1 MTTTRLSIIVPT
13 HHRPELLRRALTSAL
28 RHCGSLDEVVVVSD
42 HDPSAQETLSE
53 ITDPRVRLVENNTC
67 RGASTTRNLGVTS
80 ARGQTVLFLDDD
92 DEFEKCHIANV
103 LRALNQPDANWGF
116 ASKLVRSS
124 ASDVPQIH
132 PKVTEPLG
140 FLGSGVPFRRKMGA
154 LSSGF
159 WVRRTLFLSVGQL
172 CEKQL
177 VDEDT
182 DLCCRLIAAG
192 HQPWFEP
199 EPATTLDRNPEI
211 PRLTNAI
218 ANERNAECYLRT
230 FKQNYQFLKNEAGAV
245 TFLATRAQHMILR
258 SGRNELLNALLEE
271 KISTSLRW
279 FLWGKRMIFALRNRP
294 KKN

>member
-1 MTTTRLSIIVPT
+1 MTTTRLSIIIPT
-13 HHRPELLRRALTSAL
+13 HRRPELLRRALTSAL
-28 RHCGSLDEVVVVSD
+28 RYCDSLDEVVVVSD

-92 DEFEKCHIANV
+92 DEFEECHIANV

-132 PKVTEPLG
+132 PKVSEPLG
-140 FLGSGVPFRRKMGA
+140 FLGSDVPFRRKMRA

-159 WVRRTLFLSVGQL
+159 WVRRTLFFSVGQL

-199 EPATTLDRNPEI
+199 EPATTLDRNPKI

-218 ANERNAECYLRT
+218 ANERNVECYVRT
-230 FKQNYQFLKNEAGAV
+230 FKQNYQFLKNEAGAA
-245 TFLATRAQHMILR
+245 TFLATRAQRMILR

-279 FLWGKRMIFALRNRP
+279 LLWSKRMIFALRNRP